1 MNKLYPLVAAAVG
14 AMALASCTGAGMGN
28 RAAELPAVS
37 PANAAVVVN
46 GQAVSKASLQMLVAE
61 VGRRKGEQQPPKEKV
76 LDELIAHELLKQE
89 AERQELT
96 KDPVNAARVENAQRL
111 AMSQLAIESYLKKL
125 TVDDAELKQVYDERI
140 KDMKQLEVRAR
151 HILLDSREAAAEAIA
166 SLKKGAKFEDLARK
180 ISKDPGSK
188 ERGGDLGWF
197 NPKQMVPEFA
207 ELVGHMK
214 NGEIAPEPLKTQ
226 FGWHVVRRE
235 ESREQTA
242 PPFEEVKE
250 QIRQVV
256 KSDKLQQ
263 HIEELKKTAKIERKE

>member
-111 AMSQLAIESYLKKL
+111 AMSQLAIENYLKKL